1 MQRAPHVYM
10 CLRGGPRSTQHVTLL
25 SFRVLLFV
33 CVWKCGNTSGVCVG
47 VRLCGAAN
55 ALQHND
61 AHYKKNARCQVP
73 SKPASNTW
81 HQNHDDCINQH
92 KTPPDGAKTCPNTT
106 RCLTP
111 PTQRSTSYLLLA
123 RQCRW
128 VPKPADVCFTMLSIR
143 CVFCG
148 NVGNGGVM
156 FFLSRW
162 FCIAFCYVGGKMQTR
177 RGHGRN
183 VAI

>member
-1 MQRAPHVYM
+1 MFCCLCAFGNVVTHLVFALVY
-10 CLRGGPRSTQHVTLL
+10 
-25 SFRVLLFV
+25 V
-33 CVWKCGNTSGVCVG
+33 CAALPTHYNTMT
-47 VRLCGAAN
+47 
-55 ALQHND
+55 HII
-61 AHYKKNARCQVP
+61 KKNARCQVP

-81 HQNHDDCINQH
+81 RQNHDDCINQH

-128 VPKPADVCFTMLSIR
+128 VPKPADVCFTIWEWW
-143 CVFCG
+143 CDV
-148 NVGNGGVM
+148 
-156 FFLSRW
+156 FLSRW